1 MRFGWEN
8 LKTGKF
14 LQIFCLCSF
23 LFCNTALAG
32 PEKGEEEI
40 YTVSESEPH
49 SFLSYIGL
57 GSEGIKE
64 EVSHL
69 KKAEEGAG
77 LLDENGADLS
87 EKEREQ
93 VINERILPHLRKMT
107 SAAALFLFYTPPPT
121 FSKKER
127 EQIISQLSDLVDSLM
142 FLRQYPLIFSET
154 ERKQIINK
162 TSPDFAEADQAARFL
177 VGGDSTLP
185 EGKRKEIM
193 DEKILPYITSFENG
207 QLLLYMHSSVFSKE
221 EKKQVVRK
229 TLSFFKTD
237 ERRGVVGIASNFL
250 SRYGWIEE
258 DGQRTRIFSEEEGKQ
273 IINEY
278 FLPLLDS
285 AEKGWRLSRSGYW
298 FSEERALILNK
309 AVLARF
315 DSAEEA
321 SKFFEEWNIGS
332 PPKEDIR
339 EVVNWMIFRFRTAKE
354 GIKIWKR
361 WDTVDTMFD
370 PEWQFIR
377 DKILSLIETSEQ
389 GVEVLYELAV
399 DNRNRLYGEK
409 NRERIINKTAS
420 LMQTAPGT
428 EFSDETRYEMVRQ
441 IVKNQRELRLFRHFL
456 SDGSYRSIKTAMR
469 QERFNCRIQWIKQR
483 LPFVSE
489 N

>member
-1 MRFGWEN
+1 MQFGWES

-14 LQIFCLCSF
+14 FQIFCLYSL

-32 PEKGEEEI
+32 PEKRGEEI
-40 YTVSESEPH
+40 YAVSEPH
-49 SFLSYIGL
+49 RFLSYIGL
-57 GSEGIKE
+57 GSEKRKE

-77 LLDENGADLS
+77 FLDEKGADLS

-127 EQIISQLSDLVDSLM
+127 EQIISQLSDLVDSFM

-154 ERKQIINK
+154 ERKQIISK

-193 DEKILPYITSFENG
+193 DEKVLPYITSFENG

-237 ERRGVVGIASNFL
+237 EGRNAAIFAADFL
-250 SRYGWIEE
+250 SRYGQIEE
-258 DGQRTRIFSEEEGKQ
+258 EGQLIRIFSEEEGKQ

-278 FLPLLDS
+278 FLPLLYS
-285 AEKGWRLSRSGYW
+285 AREGRMLLISGYW
-298 FSEERALILNK
+298 FPEERALIINK
-309 AVLARF
+309 SILARF

-321 SKFFEEWNIGS
+321 SKFFERNVSS

-361 WDTVDTMFD
+361 WDLVGIMLE
-370 PEWQFIR
+370 PEGQFIR
-377 DKILSLIETSEQ
+377 DKILSLIETAEQ

-399 DNRNRLYGEK
+399 DNRDRLYGEK
-409 NRERIINKTAS
+409 DRERIINKTAS
-420 LMQTAPGT
+420 LIQTAPGT
-428 EFSDETRYEMVRQ
+428 EFSDEKRYEMIRQ
-441 IVKNQRELRLFRHFL
+441 IVKNQRELRLFRPFL

-469 QERFNCRIQWIKQR
+469 QERFNCRIQWIKR
-483 LPFVSE
+483 KLPFASK